1 MRNVRSPLGRTL
13 IAVVLTVMAACT
25 GFLVAQTRD
34 APDAA
39 GRWKPWKFVA
49 YDGNRHAAAATPADL
64 RGLETQLV
72 ALNAILKQTPG
83 FAAPVGFS
91 VETVGT
97 LDTESHRPGQ
107 PPLARLPLPGTLNF
121 GAYAVRERNQGG
133 KTVRDDSGE
142 TAQLLFFVNQLA
154 LPMLFDND
162 GVPEFEGLETDVALL
177 AASQPDMFGMLHVGA
192 ALVLKKNPAPLWTAV
207 SLEETLTLVTRACES
222 RLAASHETAMRVQK
236 QYDDARD
243 PMQRAK
249 RLAEYKAT
257 AALVKDPAYFDKM
270 VKADQEIET
279 GLARLVGP
287 TSDSGKAVIAA
298 EREVAAARAA
308 LAALSGA
315 DRVAPACYARGN
327 AAALARFRRDPGAM
341 CIAIVR
347 PNWKLFNPALP
358 RSAPQVLAIG
368 HFERCL
374 NSEQPAS
381 NRGGCTANRKLLRL
395 STSRRSSPG
404 SSNAGA
410 EP

>member
-1 MRNVRSPLGRTL
+1 MARTFT
-13 IAVVLTVMAACT
+13 AVVLIVTAACT
-25 GFLVAQTRD
+25 GFLVAQVRNV
-34 APDAA
+34 PDAA
-39 GRWKPWKFVA
+39 GRWKPWNFVA
-49 YDGNRHAAAATPADL
+49 YDGNRRAAAATPADL

-91 VETVGT
+91 VETVGS

-107 PPLARLPLPGTLNF
+107 PSLAKLPLPGTLNF
-121 GAYAVRERNQGG
+121 GAYAVHERDQGG
-133 KTVRDDSGE
+133 KTVRDDTGE

-154 LPMLFDND
+154 LPMFFDNN
-162 GVPEFEGLETDVALL
+162 GVPEFENLETDVALL
-177 AASQPDMFGMLHVGA
+177 AGSQPDMFGMSHYGA

-207 SLEETLTLVTRACES
+207 SLEEALTLATKAVAA
-222 RLAASHETAMRVQK
+222 RLTTSHETAAWVQK

-243 PMQRAK
+243 PTKRAQ
-249 RLAEYKAT
+249 RLAQYKST

-270 VKADQEIET
+270 VKADQEIEA
-279 GLARLVGP
+279 GLAKMVGP

-298 EREVAAARAA
+298 EREVIAAKTA
-308 LAALSGA
+308 LAALSAA
-315 DRVAPACYARGN
+315 DRVAPSCYAREN
-327 AAALARFRRDPGAM
+327 TTALARFRRDPDGT

-381 NRGGCTANRKLLRL
+381 NQGGCTANRKLLQALDKRAL
-395 STSRRSSPG
+395 L
-404 SSNAGA
+404 AWLQ
-410 EP
+410 